1 MTEDSAGERRASARS
16 TDDIVETFAAEPV
29 VETGDGTDADDGAF
43 RLYEHLRTPPS
54 RRTLGKL
61 PGLVRGAMR
70 LAWRAGRRPF
80 TFSVVLQLLVGAALA
95 VQLLVVQHFLSELID
110 ARDRGLGFEELLPAL
125 ALLVVV
131 SLVPPMANVVQTEL
145 SSLLGELMARQ
156 AARDILDVAC
166 AVDLEAYDT
175 PAFHDR
181 LERAQA
187 TAQTR
192 PLVAVNGLVGT
203 LGAALG
209 AVGVTIALLAVEPLL
224 VPVVLLSV
232 APLWWS
238 SAANSRA
245 LYQFFVQ
252 MTPLDRER
260 NYAARVLADKDLA
273 KEVRAFALNGYFRER
288 FESRYASR
296 IARRRELVA
305 TRLRRSLL
313 ATFMST
319 LLVLTGV
326 GLLAWLLLEGQS
338 TPAAA
343 ATGVL
348 GIVYLGQRLNGMMT
362 SVSSLYEAALFIED
376 FTLFLDLHHDPTDV
390 PDVEASSPT
399 LHDVEVRNVTFTY
412 PGAHRPA
419 LRGVN
424 LDIRA
429 GEVVA
434 IVGANGSGKTTLAKL
449 LAFLYRPDT
458 GEILWDGASTMS
470 TDPVVLRRSLTV
482 VFQDFAKFWIS
493 ARDNVGLGAVERLDD
508 LPGICDAARSAGA
521 DAVID
526 SLPRGYD
533 TILSRLFAGGRDL
546 SVGQWQ
552 RIALARAFFRDA
564 RLLIMDEPT
573 AALDAEAEH
582 QLFRSMRDLCRGRSV
597 LLISHRFSSV
607 READRIYVL
616 HDGAVVESGSHDEL
630 MAHDGRYARMFNTQ
644 AAAYLSDARRED

>member
-1 MTEDSAGERRASARS
+1 MTVDSAGEPRDSARS
-16 TDDIVETFAAEPV
+16 TADIVESLAAEPV
-29 VETGDGTDADDGAF
+29 VETGDGTDDDDGVF
-43 RLYEHLRTPPS
+43 RLYEHVRTPPN

-61 PGLVRGAMR
+61 PRLVRGAVR

-80 TFSVVLQLLVGAALA
+80 VLSVFLQLVVGVAVA
-95 VQLLVVQHFLSELID
+95 VQLLAVQHFLDELI
-110 ARDRGLGFEELLPAL
+110 AAQDRGLGFDQVLPAL

-131 SLVPPMANVVQTEL
+131 SLVPPMANAAQAEL

-166 AVDLEAYDT
+166 AVELEAYDT

-192 PLVAVNGLVGT
+192 PVIAVNGLIGT
-203 LGAALG
+203 LGAAMG
-209 AVGVTIALLAVEPLL
+209 AVGVTIALLAIEPLL

-232 APLWWS
+232 IPLWWS
-238 SAANSRA
+238 STANSRA
-245 LYQFFVQ
+245 LYQFFVE
-252 MTPLDRER
+252 MTPLDRDR
-260 NYAARVLADKDLA
+260 NYAARALADKELA
-273 KEVRAFALNGYFRER
+273 KEVRSFALTGYFRDR
-288 FESRYASR
+288 FEARYESR
-296 IARRRELVA
+296 IDRRRQLVA

-313 ATFMST
+313 ATFLST

-326 GLLAWLLLEGQS
+326 VLLSWLLLEGHS
-338 TPAAA
+338 RPAAA

-362 SVSSLYEAALFIED
+362 SASSLYEAALFIED
-376 FTLFLDLHHDPTDV
+376 FTLFLDLHRDTDDPPSTR
-390 PDVEASSPT
+390 ASSLP
-399 LHDVEVRNVTFTY
+399 LHDVAVRNLTFTY
-412 PGAHRPA
+412 PGAHHRA
-419 LRGVN
+419 LRDVN

-429 GEVVA
+429 GEVIAV
-434 IVGANGSGKTTLAKL
+434 VGANGSGKTTLAKL
-449 LAFLYRPDT
+449 LAFLYRPDS
-458 GEILWDGASTMS
+458 GDILWDGASTLA
-470 TDPVVLRRSLTV
+470 TDAAELRQSLTV

-493 ARDNVGLGAVERLDD
+493 VRDNIGLGAVERLDD
-508 LPGICDAARSAGA
+508 LPGIVDAARSASA
-521 DAVID
+521 DEFVE
-526 SLPRGYD
+526 GYD

-582 QLFRSMRDLCRGRSV
+582 HLFRSMRDLCHGRSV
-597 LLISHRFSSV
+597 VLISHRFSSV

-616 HDGAVVESGSHDEL
+616 HHGAVVESGSHEEL
-630 MAHDGRYARMFNTQ
+630 MARGGRYARMFNTQ
-644 AAAYLSDARRED
+644 AAAYLSDAHRDD